1 MMGIGNRIQAF
12 SSMHPFSMNR
22 KIDNYLSENLPDL
35 MDEYKIA
42 DSKDIMDLD
51 LEFNGFEKRM
61 TDLESWRKDFD
72 PRLKEGTRKIE
83 MLKLKYGLDG
93 GGKK

>member
-1 MMGIGNRIQAF
+1 
-12 SSMHPFSMNR
+12 MNR

-51 LEFNGFEKRM
+51 QDFNGFEKRM
-61 TDLESWRKDFD
+61 LDLEDWRKEFD
-72 PRLKEGTRKIE
+72 PRLITGRKKIDL
-83 MLKLKYGLDG
+83 LKIKYGMDG